1 MKKQFH
7 NLKHFLISGMVL
19 VSLTFISCAPK
30 LKILVETDAVYSTKR
45 ISLKYYSKDDNKN
58 SPLIYLQQSIV
69 KEIKA
74 NDEITYTVFDI
85 LAMNSESFNLQ
96 EKVFVIV
103 DKEVYPMIIG
113 GTEYEYAKNVTE
125 NKTDLLLADSTTVSV
140 VTGYSENNMK
150 KFRFSYNLSDTLISK
165 IQNSDEVLFRYYSG
179 PAMLTVPL
187 KDRKLEKV
195 KQLITWN

>member
-1 MKKQFH
+1 MKKQFQS
-7 NLKHFLISGMVL
+7 LRFFLIAGIVF
-19 VSLTFISCAPK
+19 VSLAFVSCNLK

-45 ISLKYYSKDDNKN
+45 VSLKYYSKDQNKN

-69 KEIKA
+69 KEI
-74 NDEITYTVFDI
+74 NPYDEITYTVFDM
-85 LAMNSESFNLQ
+85 LAMNSESFNLH

-125 NKTDLLLADSTTVSV
+125 DKTDLLLADSTTVSV

-150 KFRFSYNLSDTLISK
+150 KFRFSYKLSDTLISK

-187 KDRKLEKV
+187 KGRKLEKV
-195 KQLITWN
+195 KQLIALD